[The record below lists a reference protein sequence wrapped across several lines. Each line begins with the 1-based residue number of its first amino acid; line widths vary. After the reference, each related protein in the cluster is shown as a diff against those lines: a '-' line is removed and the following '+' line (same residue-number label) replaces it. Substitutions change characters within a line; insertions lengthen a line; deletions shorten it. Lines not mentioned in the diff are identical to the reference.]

1 MSIFKHKI
9 YCTFDFLFT
18 LYTLSNPKG
27 MIGFEDKIKRM
38 KKKSRFEIKKI
49 KEKYLCLNWDKDGKK

>member
-1 MSIFKHKI
+1 
-9 YCTFDFLFT
+9 
-18 LYTLSNPKG
+18 

-49 KEKYLCLNWDKDGKK
+49 KEKYLCLN